1 MGYRRDQHR
10 LRPRKNRPG
19 GFTIVELLITM
30 ALIILLL
37 SILTVAIA
45 SVTRTSQSANTR
57 ALMNSIKQA
66 LARFKADVGYY
77 PPVLGTTDPIPPVP
91 NDVRNLLIPPDPA
104 SGSYRSD
111 VQQWFS
117 FASLADYLIG
127 YGHHEQDGYGL
138 VPDNPPIRDWDQEA
152 PALGIRHPGRDGAWG
167 ASHNGG
173 ATGGLDDRMK
183 NGLFHGSE
191 FAPFAIDQGKV
202 YGPYLELK
210 DERLMAFTDGTSTN
224 GRLDVYFAGE
234 RLYNTNDPMVIV
246 DYWGSPIRYY
256 RQLYHPGSLG
266 SIYRL
271 RRAAG
276 SSRPQPSLADVFVL
290 RPFAIKPGAAVNG
303 LRDRNS
309 DRSTTYAL
317 RTAEV
322 AIFSPGPDRTLNTR
336 VRFDERE
343 FNRDNI
349 VELGP

>member
-10 LRPRKNRPG
+10 LQPRKNRPG

-77 PPVLGTTDPIPPVP
+77 PPVLGTTNPNPPAP
-91 NDVRNLLIPPDPA
+91 NDVRNLLTPPDPT

-127 YGHHEQDGYGL
+127 YGHHEQDGYGV
-138 VPDNPPIRDWDQEA
+138 VPGNPPIRDWDQEA

-167 ASHNGG
+167 ATHNGG
-173 ATGGLDDRMK
+173 ATGGVDDRMK
-183 NGLFHGSE
+183 NGLIYGSE

-210 DERLMAFTDGTSTN
+210 DERLLASTKGN
-224 GRLDVYFAGE
+224 LDSSGRLIVFFPGE
-234 RLYNTNDPMVIV
+234 GNYDPDDPKVIV
-246 DYWGSPIRYY
+246 DYWGSAIRFY
-256 RQLYHPGSLG
+256 RRPYPPGALQSPYRDLSLEFTPAL
-266 SIYRL
+266 S
-271 RRAAG
+271 
-276 SSRPQPSLADVFVL
+276 DVFVL
-290 RPFAIKPGAAVNG
+290 RAFEIKPGAEVDSFFDDTQG
-303 LRDRNS
+303 DP
-309 DRSTTYAL
+309 STTYAL

-322 AIFSPGPDRTLNTR
+322 ALFSPGPDRTFEADVRRDEPSQLNA
-336 VRFDERE
+336 
-343 FNRDNI
+343 DNI